1 MEAFKSFGIQPV
13 LLLAQI
19 VNFLIIVF
27 LLRKFFYGPIV
38 KMLSDRKKTIEE
50 SLKNADEI
58 EARLQKTNEDTAKI
72 LAEAQNNAQILI
84 TEAKNEAEKITER
97 ATAEGR
103 KIIEESMTEAR
114 TQIEAE
120 RQKMQKQLEQETL
133 SLVIEVVKKVLGR
146 NLKGKEKL
154 DLTKSAVSE
163 ITKQIQ

>member
-1 MEAFKSFGIQPV
+1 MEVFKSFGIQPV

-19 VNFLIIVF
+19 VNFLIILA
-27 LLRKFFYGPIV
+27 LLRKFFYAPIT
-38 KMLSDRKKTIEE
+38 KALEDRKKRIAESLQNADLIEE
-50 SLKNADEI
+50 K
-58 EARLQKTNEDTAKI
+58 LQKTNEDTAKI
-72 LAEAQNNAQILI
+72 LEEAQNNAQILI
-84 TEAKNEAEKITER
+84 TEAKNEAEKIAER

-103 KIIEESMTEAR
+103 KIIEESMAEAR
-114 TQIEAE
+114 SQIEAE

-154 DLTKSAVSE
+154 DLTKNAVSE

>member
-1 MEAFKSFGIQPV
+1 MEVFKNFGIQPI

-19 VNFLIIVF
+19 VNFLIILA
-27 LLRKFFYGPIV
+27 LLRKFFYAPIT
-38 KMLSDRKKTIEE
+38 KALEDRKKKIAE

-97 ATAEGR
+97 ATVEGR
-103 KIIEESMTEAR
+103 KMIEESMAEAR
-114 TQIEAE
+114 SQIEAE

-146 NLKGKEKL
+146 NLKGKEKQ
-154 DLTKSAVSE
+154 DLTKSAVSQ

>member
-1 MEAFKSFGIQPV
+1 MEVFKSFGIQPV

-19 VNFLIIVF
+19 VNFLIILV
-27 LLRKFFYGPIV
+27 LLRKFFYAPIT
-38 KMLSDRKKTIEE
+38 KALEDRKKRIEE
-50 SLKNADEI
+50 GLKNADEI

-84 TEAKNEAEKITER
+84 TEAKNEAGKITER
-97 ATAEGR
+97 ATVEGR
-103 KIIEESMTEAR
+103 KIIEDALIEAKLE
-114 TQIEAE
+114 IEAE

-146 NLKGKEKL
+146 NLKGKEKQ
-154 DLTKSAVSE
+154 DLTRNAVSE